1 MIRIHDK
8 NFVPFLSA
16 NQIDSAVAK
25 MAQEIADDID
35 EEVPIFIGVLNGSF
49 MFVSDFMK
57 HYKKPCEL
65 SFIKLSSY
73 EGTSSTGKINEL
85 IGLGIEVKNR
95 TVIVLEDIIDTGN
108 TLVTLKKLFE
118 DKQVKSLKFATLFF
132 KPEAYT
138 KDIKID
144 YIGMEIPNK
153 FIVGYGLDYD
163 EHGRN
168 LSEVYQLAEKNNNTL
183 NSNTMINIVL
193 FGKPGAGKGTQ
204 AEFLKEKY
212 NLVHISTGDVFRY
225 NLKNDTELGK
235 QAKVFIDRGDLVP
248 DELTIKMLQDEIEKN
263 TQATGFLFDGFP
275 RTIAQAEALDRFLKS
290 KNWNVTAT
298 VALEANDEVLIKR
311 LLERGKTSGRADDQ
325 DEKIIRNR
333 YEKYNK
339 ETAPL
344 ADYYTQKGLFYSV
357 DGIGT
362 IEEITRRLS
371 AIIDD
376 FIDK

>member
-16 NQIDSAVAK
+16 NQIDSVIAR

-85 IGLGIEVKNR
+85 IGLGVEVKNR

-225 NLKNDTELGK
+225 NLKNNTELGQ
-235 QAKVFIDRGDLVP
+235 QAKAFMDRGDLVP
-248 DELTIKMLQDEIEKN
+248 DELTIKMLQDEVEKN
-263 TQATGFLFDGFP
+263 LQATGFLFDGFP
-275 RTIAQAEALDRFLKS
+275 RTIAQAEALDQFLATKG
-290 KNWNVTAT
+290 WQVTAT
-298 VALEANDEVLIKR
+298 VALEADDEILIQR

-325 DEKIIRNR
+325 DENKIRNR
-333 YEKYNK
+333 YDEYNEK
-339 ETAPL
+339 TAPL
-344 ADYYTQKGLFYSV
+344 IDYYSHKNLFYSV
-357 DGIGT
+357 NGIGT
-362 IEEITRRLS
+362 IEEVTRRLS
-371 AIIDD
+371 SIIDD